1 MMKNGLNKH
10 YHVDDSNNHY
20 YDDCLGDT
28 HGRQTPRKE
37 EPTMK
42 PETTE
47 RPESDSPRRDE
58 EQTLAHVR
66 EALKG
71 LQYGEISI
79 VVQDGVVIQVER
91 LERKRLQR
99 RRNG

>member
-1 MMKNGLNKH
+1 M
-10 YHVDDSNNHY
+10 D
-20 YDDCLGDT
+20 
-28 HGRQTPRKE
+28 Q
-37 EPTMK
+37 
-42 PETTE
+42 ETTE
-47 RPESDSPRRDE
+47 RPASAPPRRDE

-66 EALKG
+66 EALRG

-99 RRNG
+99 RRSG

>member
-1 MMKNGLNKH
+1 MNVRPN
-10 YHVDDSNNHY
+10 
-20 YDDCLGDT
+20 
-28 HGRQTPRKE
+28 
-37 EPTMK
+37 MK
-42 PETTE
+42 PEMTE
-47 RPESDSPRRDE
+47 RPDSASPRGDE
-58 EQTLAHVR
+58 ELTLAHVR

-99 RRNG
+99 RRHG

>member
-1 MMKNGLNKH
+1 MNVRPN
-10 YHVDDSNNHY
+10 
-20 YDDCLGDT
+20 
-28 HGRQTPRKE
+28 
-37 EPTMK
+37 MK
-42 PETTE
+42 PEMTE
-47 RPESDSPRRDE
+47 RPDFASPRGDE
-58 EQTLAHVR
+58 ELTLAHVR